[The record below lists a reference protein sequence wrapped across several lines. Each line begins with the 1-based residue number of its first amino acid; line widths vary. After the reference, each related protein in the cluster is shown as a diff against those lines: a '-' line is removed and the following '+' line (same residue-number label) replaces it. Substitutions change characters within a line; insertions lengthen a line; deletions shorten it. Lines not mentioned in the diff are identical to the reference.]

1 MDLFDPIAPQ
11 IPLVKDKLKNQDKF
25 PINMLKMEILNSLNI
40 NSISFIAGESG
51 SGKTTQTGQYILELC
66 ELNKRK
72 CRIICAVP
80 YELIAYYSALRVSE
94 QLGEDLGHTVG
105 CHLFNNEK

>member
-1 MDLFDPIAPQ
+1 
-11 IPLVKDKLKNQDKF
+11 
-25 PINMLKMEILNSLNI
+25 MLKMEIFNSLNI

-51 SGKTTQTGQYILELC
+51 SGKTTQIGQYILELC

-80 YELIAYYSALRVSE
+80 YELVAYYSALRVAE
-94 QLGEDLGHTVG
+94 QLDEKLGYTVG
-105 CHLFNNEK
+105 VHLFNNEK